1 MKSYELS
8 AEDVLREQQ
17 SDPGGLTGQEAG
29 KRLEQ
34 YGPNKLK
41 EARKATLLER
51 FIDQLKDPMLIILM
65 CAAAVSAVTSIISGE
80 SLAEVFIILIVVLL
94 NAVLFIPAFHGLFL
108 VADLTLI
115 DIGWIYL
122 LAFIPT
128 VLIQI
133 YKVIKERVK

>member
-1 MKSYELS
+1 M
-8 AEDVLREQQ
+8 AF
-17 SDPGGLTGQEAG
+17 
-29 KRLEQ
+29 
-34 YGPNKLK
+34 
-41 EARKATLLER
+41 ATLTLAR
-51 FIDQLKDPMLIILM
+51 LFHGFNCRADASIFKLGLRSNIYSIL
-65 CAAAVSAVTSIISGE
+65 AFVAG
-80 SLAEVFIILIVVLL
+80 LVLL